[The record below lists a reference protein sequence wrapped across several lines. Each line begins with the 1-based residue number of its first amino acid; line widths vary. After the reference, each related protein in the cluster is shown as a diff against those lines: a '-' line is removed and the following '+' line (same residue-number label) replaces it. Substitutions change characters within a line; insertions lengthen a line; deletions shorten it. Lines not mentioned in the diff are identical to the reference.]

1 MSAGF
6 TQDIPSWGAAF
17 GAGYRKQGDAFGRVL
32 AREVATSYGADL
44 EVFIEKQ
51 LFDNVVIRLT
61 GSNLLDSSK
70 DEIFDKFDSVG
81 DQLARSYDEYEVES
95 ESAGPVFQLVMRA
108 AF

>member
-1 MSAGF
+1 MKRPGREIGSFSIYGTGF
-6 TQDIPSWGAAF
+6 GLLSGLFA
-17 GAGYRKQGDAFGRVL
+17 L
-32 AREVATSYGADL
+32 
-44 EVFIEKQ
+44 